1 MSKARNT
8 SAQSLVAAWEEM
20 GSSHPLSRELQDF
33 LLKSIAELKGKKV
46 TMDPIAPSQSENE
59 AALPPPERF
68 NRNRNST
75 KGQSIAPAGPAS
87 IEVISMRPTQ
97 MLEDIDTTV
106 STPTG
111 PVDESELAFATQ
123 KRSR

>member
-59 AALPPPERF
+59 AALPPQSA
-68 NRNRNST
+68 ST
-75 KGQSIAPAGPAS
+75 VTEIQRKGKAS
-87 IEVISMRPTQ
+87 HLRGQ
-97 MLEDIDTTV
+97 QL
-106 STPTG
+106 
-111 PVDESELAFATQ
+111 LN
-123 KRSR
+123 